1 MPAPFAVFALQL
13 NSRQH
18 QQLLRHSHYC
28 HTMLIS
34 YSHHASDETSC
45 NACLRM
51 LEWGLEEEKTFGVH
65 CSWAILKLVQ
75 LQLNGFEF
83 DSVSGH
89 AYGCSQGRAS
99 GVRSAVV
106 LTSSS
111 ANAIQRPP
119 HANGTEHGARG
130 N

>member
-1 MPAPFAVFALQL
+1 VPAPFAVFALQL

-18 QQLLRHSHYC
+18 QQLLRHSHYR

-65 CSWAILKLVQ
+65 CKRVQRVGLKLWKRTRKQQ
-75 LQLNGFEF
+75 LRVDL
-83 DSVSGH
+83 
-89 AYGCSQGRAS
+89 
-99 GVRSAVV
+99 
-106 LTSSS
+106 
-111 ANAIQRPP
+111 AI
-119 HANGTEHGARG
+119 AC
-130 N
+130 